1 MSRSD
6 LGGNVQSVRIFR
18 VATAALLGVLLL
30 TTVGAAKDGRDFA
43 GFYSITNVTEQATEQ
58 GADIQ
63 ATLSLRLSNYSGDDL
78 KEAVVVVRGSQ
89 PGSDVLSTFAPIA
102 VWRNGTDTVVSQQVK
117 IPRDE
122 FDRWG
127 ARRRPNVVIVY
138 RDSRGEWQRTAQINR
153 RPTIPLEGSPAQ

>member
-43 GFYSITNVTEQATEQ
+43 GFYSITNVTEQ
-58 GADIQ
+58 GANIQ
-63 ATLSLRLSNYSGDDL
+63 ATLSLRLSNYTGDDL

-117 IPRDE
+117 IPHDE
-122 FDRWG
+122 FERWG
-127 ARRRPNVVIVY
+127 GRRRPNVVIVY

-153 RPTIPLEGSPAQ
+153 RPMIPLEGSPAAQ